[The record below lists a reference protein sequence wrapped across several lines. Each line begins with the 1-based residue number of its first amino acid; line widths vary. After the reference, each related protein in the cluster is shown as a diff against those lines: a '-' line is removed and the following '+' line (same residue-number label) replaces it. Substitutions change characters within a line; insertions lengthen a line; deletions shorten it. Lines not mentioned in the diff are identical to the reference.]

1 MEPDPRPRYTISI
14 VARVV
19 GMHPQTLRIYEMR
32 GLVAPGRTEGNTR
45 RYSEADIAL
54 LRHIQE
60 LTQLGLNLAGVRMV
74 LHLEAE
80 LRRLRGET

>member
-1 MEPDPRPRYTISI
+1 
-14 VARVV
+14 
-19 GMHPQTLRIYEMR
+19 MHPQTLRIYEMR